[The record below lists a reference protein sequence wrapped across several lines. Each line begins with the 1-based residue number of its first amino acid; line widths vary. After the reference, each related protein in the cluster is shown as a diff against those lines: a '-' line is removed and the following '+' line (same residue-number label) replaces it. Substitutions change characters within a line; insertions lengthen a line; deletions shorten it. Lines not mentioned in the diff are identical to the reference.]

1 MEMSAWKISLAMRRP
16 SKGPF
21 IAVLRVIVL
30 LVVILLAC
38 GFLVRQTKLLDKQLI
53 FFPSREI
60 AATPES
66 VGLYYEDVTFAA
78 SDGVNLHGWF
88 VPGRQETTLVWFHGN
103 AGNIGD
109 RVENLALMHHRLGIS
124 VFIFDYRGYGRSEGS
139 PSEKGMYLDAE
150 AALEYLGERP
160 GEGEDNG
167 LVYFGRSLGAA
178 VAVEMAT
185 RHQPK
190 ALILESPFTSVGA
203 MARRTHPLL
212 SSFLPV
218 GAVVQSK
225 FDSLSKIG
233 SVQSPVMVM
242 HGDRD
247 EIVPFEMGRQL
258 FDAANEPKRFYTIE
272 NAGHNDTY
280 LAGGDAYFDAL
291 GSFIN
296 DVMGNDG

>member
-1 MEMSAWKISLAMRRP
+1 M
-16 SKGPF
+16 
-21 IAVLRVIVL
+21 
-30 LVVILLAC
+30 
-38 GFLVRQTKLLDKQLI
+38 
-53 FFPSREI
+53 
-60 AATPES
+60 
-66 VGLYYEDVTFAA
+66 
-78 SDGVNLHGWF
+78 
-88 VPGRQETTLVWFHGN
+88 
-103 AGNIGD
+103 
-109 RVENLALMHHRLGIS
+109 S
-124 VFIFDYRGYGRSEGS
+124 VFIFDYRGYGRSDGS
-139 PSEKGMYLDAE
+139 PSEQGMYLDAE
-150 AALEYLGERP
+150 AALEYLGKRQ
-160 GEGEDNG
+160 GAGGDNG
-167 LVYFGRSLGAA
+167 LVYFGRSLGGA

-218 GAVVQSK
+218 GAVVRSK

-247 EIVPFEMGRQL
+247 EIVPLDMGRQL

-280 LAGGDAYFDAL
+280 LAGGNAYFDAL
-291 GSFIN
+291 ASFL
-296 DVMGNDG
+296 DECCGE